1 MFFSVEIMWARGTAA
16 PSTASL
22 AVGGAGRAGAV
33 TEWAVGG
40 ALLGL
45 TAAVVQLLGRGLAAR
60 NARVTRRMQRR
71 RGLATRAAVKYSNP
85 APHISSRPN
94 SPRYCK

>member
-1 MFFSVEIMWARGTAA
+1 M
-16 PSTASL
+16 
-22 AVGGAGRAGAV
+22 GGAGRAGAV

-60 NARVTRRMQRR
+60 NARATRRMQRR
-71 RGLATRAAVKYSNP
+71 RGLARAASQKHLLVKILPSFFL
-85 APHISSRPN
+85 ASKFIAQL
-94 SPRYCK
+94 